1 MLGNLFLII
10 IFPTGFVFS
19 IYFLYGNVSI
29 TYNSVFLQSE
39 AFFELVI
46 ELIEFDGSLS
56 GEKTEKWKTL
66 RWEKTHSGT
75 E

>member
-56 GEKTEKWKTL
+56 GEKTEK
-66 RWEKTHSGT
+66 
-75 E
+75 